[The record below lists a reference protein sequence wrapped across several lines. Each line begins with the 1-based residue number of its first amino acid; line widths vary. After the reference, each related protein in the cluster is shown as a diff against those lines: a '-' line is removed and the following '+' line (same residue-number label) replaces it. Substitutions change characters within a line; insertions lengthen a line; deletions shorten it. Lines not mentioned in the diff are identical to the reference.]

1 MFPFDDVIM
10 QYIFICYGLI
20 QMVNNF
26 NHGSEVKC
34 GEQGKI
40 HKMVYPGIMYDAG
53 VIIHRKMEW
62 CDNIMNTTGF
72 GAVLLTKKLTL
83 QPKTFFM

>member
-1 MFPFDDVIM
+1 
-10 QYIFICYGLI
+10 
-20 QMVNNF
+20 MVNNF
-26 NHGSEVKC
+26 NHGSVHLLNDIFPHGVKW

-40 HKMVYPGIMYDAG
+40 HKMVYPWIMYDAG